1 MTNVTSDS
9 SFNAL
14 VLHEDDRKV
23 SAAFETLENDRL
35 PEGDTTVAVVYS
47 SLNYKDAMALNGLG
61 RLVRD
66 YPHIPGVDFVGTVE
80 TCTTGKFQP
89 GDTVVCTGWR
99 VGEAHWG
106 GFSTRARVKSDWL
119 VALPQGLSTS
129 QAMAIGTAGLTAMLA
144 LMALEEH
151 GLTPDTERE
160 VLVTGAA
167 GGVGS
172 VAVSLL
178 SSLGYRVAAGTGRE
192 STHDYL
198 KDLGAASIVTREDL
212 EQAPRGP
219 LDKERWAGVIDSV
232 GGPILS
238 NALAAMAYG
247 GSCAAVGLAATP
259 NLETTVL
266 PFLLR
271 GVNILGIDSVACP
284 LDRRTLAWNRLAKE
298 LPLDK
303 LDALTEIHPLTGV
316 LALGEAILKGQVRG
330 RTVIDVNA

>member
-1 MTNVTSDS
+1 MTDMT

-14 VLHEDDRKV
+14 VLHEDDGKV
-23 SAAFETLENDRL
+23 SAAFESLGYDQL
-35 PEGDTTVAVVYS
+35 PEGDTTVAVLYS
-47 SLNYKDAMALNGLG
+47 SLNYKDAMVLNGLG

-66 YPHIPGVDFVGTVE
+66 YPHIPGVDFVGTIE
-80 TCTTGKFQP
+80 TCSSGKFQP
-89 GDTVVCTGWR
+89 GDTVICTGWR

-106 GFSTRARVKSDWL
+106 GFSTRARVKSEWL
-119 VALPQGLSTS
+119 VALPQALSPS

-151 GLTPDTERE
+151 GLTPGTDGE

-178 SSLGYRVAAGTGRE
+178 SNLGYRVAAGTGRAT
-192 STHDYL
+192 THDYL
-198 KDLGAASIVTREDL
+198 NDLGAASIVTREEL

-219 LDKERWAGVIDSV
+219 LAKERWVGVIDSV
-232 GGPILS
+232 GGPILA

-247 GSCAAVGLAATP
+247 TSCAAVGLAASP
-259 NLETTVL
+259 SLETTVL

-284 LDRRTLAWNRLAKE
+284 LDRRTVAWDRLTKE

-303 LDALTEIHPLTGV
+303 LDALTEVHPLSGV
-316 LALGEAILKGQVRG
+316 MDLGGEILKGQVRG

>member
-1 MTNVTSDS
+1 MTNSTATT
-9 SFNAL
+9 FNAL

-23 SAAFETLENDRL
+23 NAQFETLENDSL
-35 PEGDTTVAVVYS
+35 PEGDATVAVLYS
-47 SLNYKDAMALNGLG
+47 SLNYKDAMVLNGLG

-66 YPHIPGVDFVGTVE
+66 YPHVPGVDFVGTIE
-80 TCTTGKFQP
+80 SCSSGKFQP

-119 VALPQGLSTS
+119 VALPQGLSAS

-151 GLTPDTERE
+151 GLSPGGDGE

-178 SSLGYRVAAGTGRE
+178 SNLGYRVAAGTGRE

-198 KDLGAASIVTREDL
+198 KDLGAASIVTRDEL

-219 LDKERWAGVIDSV
+219 LAKERWAGVIDSV
-232 GGPILS
+232 GGPIMS
-238 NALAAMAYG
+238 HALAALAYG
-247 GSCAAVGLAATP
+247 GSCAAVGLAASP

-284 LDRRTLAWNRLAKE
+284 LERRTQAWNRLAKE
-298 LPLDK
+298 LPMDK
-303 LDALTEIHPLTGV
+303 LDALTEVHPLSNVMDLGV
-316 LALGEAILKGQVRG
+316 AILKGQVRG